1 MTALDAFSSRARA
14 AGRFGIDTEFVGEGR
29 YRTLLCLIQ
38 LVVSDDESLEVLV
51 LDALDEHLDL
61 APLAALLAD
70 PAIAVVVHAGRQDV
84 ALLRRCAAT
93 EVSSLFDT
101 QVAAGF
107 AGLSAQAGYDTL
119 LREMLGVRVQK
130 TASYTRWDRRPLDD
144 EQLAYA
150 REDVLHLLE
159 LAGSLE
165 RHLGA
170 SGRLAWALEEC
181 RALEQVAD
189 TRDVDVIFGR
199 LPRINSLSGAARAVA
214 RELVRWREE
223 LAERQDRPV
232 TTVLNDAALVE
243 IAKRAPRTPGRAGA
257 DPGGQPGQPPP
268 PRRGAA
274 CDDRARRDAARRSAA
289 ETSHHEA
296 AVSTDGPQIALA
308 EAFVRARALE
318 AGLAYELIAARA
330 DLAATVASVRT
341 GRPAPDVRTLTGES
355 ASGTGRSG
363 SPRAAARGAQRGG
376 RARRPAVGVERR
388 LRLAACVNREARW
401 CRSATARRSARCSR
415 PVTSFRPV
423 TSYRGSVSPACSAP
437 TAQSTRGSR
446 RGRGWRA
453 QSRRTPRRC
462 VRGPSATAVG
472 VRVAADRASASR
484 DLRRAR
490 RSRCRR
496 SRRQG
501 SSQPQGVAHGSGAV
515 RARTGDHGLPHL
527 HIIASP
533 VDQC

>member
-38 LVVSDDESLEVLV
+38 LVVSDDESLEVIV
-51 LDALDEHLDL
+51 LDALDEQVDL

-70 PAIAVVVHAGRQDV
+70 PALEVVVHAGRQDV
-84 ALLRRCAAT
+84 ALLRRDLRT
-93 EVSSLFDT
+93 EVTRIFDT
-101 QVAAGF
+101 QIAAGF
-107 AGLSAQAGYDTL
+107 AGLAAQAGYDTL

-170 SGRLAWALEEC
+170 SGRLPWALEEC

-243 IAKRAPRTPGRAGA
+243 IAKRSPRTLAALEQIRGVNPGSLR
-257 DPGGQPGQPPP
+257 
-268 PRRGAA
+268 RRGEELLATIAHAA
-274 CDDRARRDAARRSAA
+274 TLPPIAA
-289 ETSHHEA
+289 ESSHHEA
-296 AVSTDGPQIALA
+296 TVSTDGPQIALA
-308 EAFVRARALE
+308 EAFARSRALE
-318 AGLAYELIAARA
+318 AGLAYELIATRA

-341 GRPAPDVRTLTGES
+341 GRPAPDVRTL
-355 ASGTGRSG
+355 
-363 SPRAAARGAQRGG
+363 
-376 RARRPAVGVERR
+376 
-388 LRLAACVNREARW
+388 
-401 CRSATARRSARCSR
+401 
-415 PVTSFRPV
+415 
-423 TSYRGSVSPACSAP
+423 
-437 TAQSTRGSR
+437 
-446 RGRGWRA
+446 RGWRQELVGA
-453 QSRRTPRRC
+453 DLLALL
-462 VRGPSATAVG
+462 RGERSVAVG
-472 VRVAADRASASR
+472 PDGRLSVLSV
-484 DLRRAR
+484 
-490 RSRCRR
+490 
-496 SRRQG
+496 G
-501 SSQPQGVAHGSGAV
+501 
-515 RARTGDHGLPHL
+515 
-527 HIIASP
+527 
-533 VDQC
+533 

>member
-1 MTALDAFSSRARA
+1 MTTLEAFASRARA

-38 LVVSDDESLEVLV
+38 LVLSDDESLEVLV

-70 PAIAVVVHAGRQDV
+70 PALEVVVHAGRQDV
-84 ALLRRCAAT
+84 ALLRRDLRT
-93 EVSSLFDT
+93 EVTRIFDT
-101 QVAAGF
+101 QIAAGF
-107 AGLSAQAGYDTL
+107 AGLAAQAGYDTL

-243 IAKRAPRTPGRAGA
+243 IAKRSPRTPAALEQIRGVN
-257 DPGGQPGQPPP
+257 PGSLR
-268 PRRGAA
+268 RRGEELLATIAHAA
-274 CDDRARRDAARRSAA
+274 TLPPIAV
-289 ETSHHEA
+289 ETSRHEA

-308 EAFVRARALE
+308 EAFVRSRALE

-341 GRPAPDVRTLTGES
+341 GRPAPDVRTLSGWRQELVGADLLALLRGE
-355 ASGTGRSG
+355 RSL
-363 SPRAAARGAQRGG
+363 
-376 RARRPAVGVERR
+376 AVGPDGR
-388 LRLAACVNREARW
+388 L
-401 CRSATARRSARCSR
+401 
-415 PVTSFRPV
+415 
-423 TSYRGSVSPACSAP
+423 SVSS
-437 TAQSTRGSR
+437 
-446 RGRGWRA
+446 
-453 QSRRTPRRC
+453 
-462 VRGPSATAVG
+462 VG
-472 VRVAADRASASR
+472 
-484 DLRRAR
+484 
-490 RSRCRR
+490 
-496 SRRQG
+496 
-501 SSQPQGVAHGSGAV
+501 
-515 RARTGDHGLPHL
+515 
-527 HIIASP
+527 
-533 VDQC
+533 

>member
-1 MTALDAFSSRARA
+1 MTTLEAFASRARA

-38 LVVSDDESLEVLV
+38 LVLSDDESLEVLV

-70 PAIAVVVHAGRQDV
+70 PALEVVVHAGRQDV
-84 ALLRRCAAT
+84 ALLRRDLRT
-93 EVSSLFDT
+93 EVTRIFDT
-101 QVAAGF
+101 QIAAGF
-107 AGLSAQAGYDTL
+107 AGLAAQAGYDTL

-243 IAKRAPRTPGRAGA
+243 IAKRSPRTPAALEQIRGVN
-257 DPGGQPGQPPP
+257 PGSLR
-268 PRRGAA
+268 RRGEELLATIAHAA
-274 CDDRARRDAARRSAA
+274 TLPPIAV
-289 ETSHHEA
+289 ETSRHEA
-296 AVSTDGPQIALA
+296 AVATDGPQIALA
-308 EAFVRARALE
+308 EAFVRSRALE

-330 DLAATVASVRT
+330 DLAATVVSVRT
-341 GRPAPDVRTLTGES
+341 GRPAPDVRTLSGWRQELVGADLLALLRGE
-355 ASGTGRSG
+355 RSL
-363 SPRAAARGAQRGG
+363 
-376 RARRPAVGVERR
+376 AVGPDGR
-388 LRLAACVNREARW
+388 L
-401 CRSATARRSARCSR
+401 
-415 PVTSFRPV
+415 
-423 TSYRGSVSPACSAP
+423 SVSS
-437 TAQSTRGSR
+437 
-446 RGRGWRA
+446 
-453 QSRRTPRRC
+453 
-462 VRGPSATAVG
+462 VG
-472 VRVAADRASASR
+472 
-484 DLRRAR
+484 
-490 RSRCRR
+490 
-496 SRRQG
+496 
-501 SSQPQGVAHGSGAV
+501 
-515 RARTGDHGLPHL
+515 
-527 HIIASP
+527 
-533 VDQC
+533 